1 MWSTVLANA
10 QGTQSTAA
18 LALML
23 TLGLLHRSLR
33 TRGFTLRRSALST
46 DTIVSLLVVL
56 MVNLWTLLVLTP
68 PVRLIRQSGYS
79 SSSIRAALMT
89 VSPIPWI
96 AELFSWFWLAEFV
109 SAYWYVRDRRSSDQ
123 LAGLWQMDCS
133 NGPFGWRESSR
144 PWARYIMFLAT
155 ATIMIPLGLIAIY
168 QGDVLHGVLSIA
180 AFTLF
185 VVPAFPHN
193 KYMESPHRHDG
204 NMLRIALPTSHLE
217 GTVYVLPSR
226 DCGFEAVWSPKV
238 KAEHLQTDAEIMSL
252 FNLMRTGSYSL
263 SEPLRRLRTTLSAYN
278 EGAIL
283 STQQVTDLAEWL
295 LLDPNSTIAGKP
307 WKAKRPQGV
316 HLIGRDLI
324 YAIAHAE
331 YLVFMRKKAL
341 PIHLYKKLGLL
352 RKAERSGGLEV
363 DDSTRTIGYKE
374 GLLGY
379 QEAVRH
385 IYALF
390 DETMDPAALSP
401 PQISLPYSSALGRQP
416 HSTEDYVGSLW
427 TLCLEHSESTFS
439 ALYLFCSIWFFEVGN
454 TGGFHIFPLQCLSHQ
469 GDRVA
474 WQIIW
479 RQGWY
484 ECILA
489 HLIASSPLIAF
500 AFAAGLV

>member
-1 MWSTVLANA
+1 MWPTVLANA
-10 QGTQSTAA
+10 QVTQNTAP

-46 DTIVSLLVVL
+46 DTMVSLLVVL
-56 MVNLWTLLVLTP
+56 MVNLWTVLILTP
-68 PVRLIRQSGYS
+68 SMLSIRLHGYTF
-79 SSSIRAALMT
+79 SSIRAALAT
-89 VSPIPWI
+89 VPPTPWI
-96 AELFSWFWLAEFV
+96 AELFSWFWLGEYV
-109 SAYWYVRDRRSSDQ
+109 SSYWYVGDRSSSDR
-123 LAGLWQMDCS
+123 LAGLWKMDCS
-133 NGPFGWRESSR
+133 NGPFSWRESSR
-144 PWARYIMFLAT
+144 PWARNILFLAT
-155 ATIMIPLGLIAIY
+155 ATILMPLGLVAIY

-180 AFTLF
+180 AFALF

-193 KYMESPHRHDG
+193 KYTESPHRYDG
-204 NMLRIALPTSHLE
+204 SMLRIALPTSHLE
-217 GTVYVLPSR
+217 GTVYILPSR

-238 KAEHLQTDAEIMSL
+238 KAEHLQTDSEIMSL
-252 FNLMRTGSYSL
+252 FSSMRTGSYSL
-263 SEPLRRLRTTLSAYN
+263 SEPLRRLRATLSAYN
-278 EGAIL
+278 EVAIL
-283 STQQVTDLAEWL
+283 SDQQVIDLAEWL
-295 LLDPNSTIAGKP
+295 LLDPSSTIAAKP

-324 YAIAHAE
+324 YAVAHAE
-331 YLVFMRKKAL
+331 YLVFMRKKVL
-341 PIHLYKKLGLL
+341 PVHLYKKLGLL
-352 RKAERSGGLEV
+352 RKAERSGGLEAN
-363 DDSTRTIGYKE
+363 DSTRTIGYKE

-390 DETMDPAALSP
+390 DEAVDPAALSP
-401 PQISLPYSSALGRQP
+401 PQIALPHSSALGRRP

-439 ALYLFCSIWFFEVGN
+439 ALYMFCSIWFIEVGN
-454 TGGFHIFPLQCLSHQ
+454 TGGFHIFPFQCLSHQ

-500 AFAAGLV
+500 AFAAGVV